1 MECPFKVGFCIDDW
15 NSESYMNALKANNY
29 PPKGT
34 DAAWNSAVKD
44 AEGDGNSSI
53 DKADSSDSDPPSG
66 GVAGDG

>member
-1 MECPFKVGFCIDDW
+1 
-15 NSESYMNALKANNY
+15 MNALKANDY

-44 AEGDGNSSI
+44 AEGDSNASS